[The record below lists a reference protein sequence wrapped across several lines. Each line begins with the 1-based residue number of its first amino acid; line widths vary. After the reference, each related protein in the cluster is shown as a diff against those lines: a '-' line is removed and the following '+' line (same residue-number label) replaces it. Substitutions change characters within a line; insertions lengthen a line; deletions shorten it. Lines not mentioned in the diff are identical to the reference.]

1 MMEVLE
7 FGEVDDGT
15 EVVDSALALRLEDV
29 HH

>member
-1 MMEVLE
+1 MEVLE

-15 EVVDSALALRLEDV
+15 EVVDGALALRLEDV